1 MGDRQYNGAEQR
13 YRRDSIQDSVQLRE
27 GAGDDGGIATAGHG
41 EEAIHAN
48 SSAAN
53 NGGRDLCR
61 LLYDRLFADISAYTI

>member
-1 MGDRQYNGAEQR
+1 MGDGQYNGAEQR

-53 NGGRDLCR
+53 GGRDLCR
-61 LLYDRLFADISAYTI
+61 LLHDRLFADISAYPI